1 MRGAYRDR
9 HGRGV
14 RDAVGV
20 SGCSVL
26 SRAGERSDAYGEIV
40 WSWPLGA
47 EVKLARSF
55 DERVGDGGKKADPR
69 GDYV

>member
-1 MRGAYRDR
+1 
-9 HGRGV
+9 
-14 RDAVGV
+14 VGV

-47 EVKLARSF
+47 EVKFAHIF
-55 DERVGDGGKKADPR
+55 DERVGAGGKKADPR
-69 GDYV
+69 GEYV